1 MAGKLRILMDG
12 ARDGAWNMARD
23 AALLAEHRPGDPP
36 VLRLYRWS
44 PPAVSYG
51 YHQSLDG
58 FDAAAI
64 AAAGYGLVRRPTG
77 GRAILHADELTY
89 AVVGAS
95 PSPLFGDTLHAT
107 YTRINDALL
116 LFLRDLGLDA
126 DVSGGESR
134 DDARGLV
141 CFKSAGRHE
150 INVRGRKLVGS
161 AQRRHGESFLQHGSI
176 LAGPAHL
183 ALSRFLRPA
192 PGQPAPDAAALAL
205 VTTDLGRLL
214 GAPLDDEGQERLLP
228 RLADAFC
235 RAWGLD
241 PVRVAPSPRPA

>member
-1 MAGKLRILMDG
+1 MAGKLRILIEGAADG
-12 ARDGAWNMARD
+12 ATNMARD
-23 AALLAEHRPGDPP
+23 AALLDEHRPGDPP
-36 VLRLYRWS
+36 VLRLYRWR
-44 PPAVSYG
+44 PFAVSYG
-51 YHQSLDG
+51 YHQSLEG
-58 FDAAAI
+58 FEVAAI

-89 AVVGAS
+89 AVVGTS
-95 PSPLFGDTLHAT
+95 PSELFGTTLHQT
-107 YTRINDALL
+107 YTRINEALV
-116 LFLRDLGLDA
+116 LFLRDLGLPA

-134 DDARGLV
+134 DDARGMV

-161 AQRRHGESFLQHGSI
+161 AQRRRGDVFLQHGSI

-183 ALSRFLRPA
+183 ELPRFLSPDPRRPA
-192 PGQPAPDAAALAL
+192 PDRATLAM
-205 VTTDLGRLL
+205 VTTDLGQLL
-214 GAPLDDEGQERLLP
+214 GAPLDDEGQSQLLP

-241 PVRVAPSPRPA
+241 TD

>member
-1 MAGKLRILMDG
+1 MAGSLRIIIDG
-12 ARDGAWNMARD
+12 ACDGAANMARD
-23 AALLAEHRPGDPP
+23 AALLDEHRPGDPP
-36 VLRLYRWS
+36 VLRLYRWR

-51 YHQSLDG
+51 YNQSLDG

-64 AAAGYGLVRRPTG
+64 AAAGFGLVRRPTG

-95 PSPLFGDTLHAT
+95 PSPLFGETLHAT
-107 YTRINDALL
+107 YTRINEALL
-116 LFLRDLGLDA
+116 LFLRDLGLAA

-150 INVRGRKLVGS
+150 ISVQGRKLVGS
-161 AQRRHGESFLQHGSI
+161 AQRRHGGAFLQHGSI

-183 ALSRFLRPA
+183 ELPRFLRPG
-192 PGQPAPDAAALAL
+192 PGQPAPDSAGLAM

-214 GAPLDDEGQERLLP
+214 GIPLDDEGQERLLP

-241 PVRVAPSPRPA
+241 AG